1 MIMEDK
7 KYPKFEEEE
16 NTGMVSEPAAG
27 CVSVLTDDTP
37 FEFKYP
43 QGYDGF
49 HTEDADEFERYKSEL
64 IAEAMNDGP
73 GFTWNEVK
81 KQIKDRHPW
90 LR

>member
-1 MIMEDK
+1 MEEK
-7 KYPKFEEEE
+7 KYPSFEEEE
-16 NTGMVSEPAAG
+16 NTGMACEPAAG
-27 CVSVLTDDTP
+27 CVSALTDEMP

-81 KQIKDRHPW
+81 QQIKDRHSW
-90 LR
+90 FR